1 MGFNEMTH
9 AFIAAKYY
17 IHLSEH
23 FEERGRQAFL
33 HATRYYAEQRG
44 RRMAQRAIRNGEE
57 LNYETYCRYGE
68 WINTEEVVEAG
79 CANQAE
85 VVQYSPDYV
94 IHIHKCPW
102 HAQFAKMGLAK
113 AGLLYCRDLDAS
125 ICRGFNPELV
135 YEVSQTLHDHDYCI
149 QTIRGAG
156 LKEGQA
162 IAKRPEGLKS
172 FEYHCAHSYWSYN
185 EVTSAIFRAGG
196 EVINSRV
203 LEDFRKEYGEEM
215 ADILAGYR
223 NENFNICE

>member
-17 IHLSEH
+17 VRLTEQ
-23 FEERGRQAFL
+23 FGERGKQAFL

-44 RRMAQRAIRNGEE
+44 RRMAQRAIKNGEV

-68 WINTEEVVEAG
+68 WVNTEEVINAG
-79 CANQAE
+79 AANQSTIE
-85 VVQYSPDYV
+85 SINPDFV
-94 IHIHKCPW
+94 IHIHRCPW

-125 ICRGFNPELV
+125 ICRGFNPELK

-149 QTIRGAG
+149 QTIRNAG
-156 LKEGQA
+156 ITPESSTE
-162 IAKRPEGLKS
+162 KRPEGLKS
-172 FEYHCAHSYWSYN
+172 FEYHCAHSYWAYN
-185 EVTSAIFRAGG
+185 EVAAAVFGAEG
-196 EVINSRV
+196 EKVNAEV
-203 LEDFRKEYGEEM
+203 LEDFKKEYGEEM

-223 NENFNICE
+223 YENFNVC